1 MNQSINVAL
10 HRFEIT
16 LVIDF
21 EIIQA
26 IYTVYFNSK
35 EFSDFDIKNKIHFSM
50 CII

>member
-10 HRFEIT
+10 HRFEIK

-26 IYTVYFNSK
+26 ICTDYFNSK
-35 EFSDFDIKNKIHFSM
+35 EFSDFDIKK
-50 CII
+50 